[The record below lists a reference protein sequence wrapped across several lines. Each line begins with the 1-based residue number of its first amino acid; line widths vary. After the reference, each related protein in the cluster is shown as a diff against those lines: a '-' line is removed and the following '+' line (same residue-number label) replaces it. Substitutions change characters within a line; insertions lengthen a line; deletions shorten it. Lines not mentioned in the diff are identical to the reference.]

1 MGFGSTLVALW
12 FGFVMVL
19 SATFSFIGG
28 ENRST
33 RRKSPTCRKSLTN
46 FITSEVT
53 ISLRKNTIRPVVSF
67 TALA

>member
-33 RRKSPTCRKSLTN
+33 RRKSPTCRKSLKRMD
-46 FITSEVT
+46 VT
-53 ISLRKNTIRPVVSF
+53 Q
-67 TALA
+67 

>member
-46 FITSEVT
+46 FITSPGTPLMFYHYE
-53 ISLRKNTIRPVVSF
+53 
-67 TALA
+67 

>member
-19 SATFSFIGG
+19 SATFSFFGG

-33 RRKSPTCRKSLTN
+33 RRKSPTCRIFLL
-46 FITSEVT
+46 V
-53 ISLRKNTIRPVVSF
+53 LF
-67 TALA
+67 TRNDKTPKGYLAR